1 MLLSLTVKGSSKAAK
16 KMDSE
21 RYVELRIQDEDN
33 KYLRYDVHALTP
45 NGEPIVLLENSDFNN
60 QVITLK
66 IPSNANY
73 FMVNRKLKGKSKR
86 QLFKIDPLQTV
97 AAFAGESRISAD

>member
-1 MLLSLTVKGSSKAAK
+1 MLSLTVKGSSKASK
-16 KMDSE
+16 KLISE
-21 RYVELRIQDEDN
+21 RYVELKIQDEDN

-45 NGEPIVLLENSDFNN
+45 DGEPVVLLENSDFNN

-73 FMVNRKLKGKSKR
+73 FMVNRKLKGKNKR
-86 QLFKIDPLQTV
+86 QLFKINPLQTV
-97 AAFAGESRISAD
+97 AVFGGKSRISAD